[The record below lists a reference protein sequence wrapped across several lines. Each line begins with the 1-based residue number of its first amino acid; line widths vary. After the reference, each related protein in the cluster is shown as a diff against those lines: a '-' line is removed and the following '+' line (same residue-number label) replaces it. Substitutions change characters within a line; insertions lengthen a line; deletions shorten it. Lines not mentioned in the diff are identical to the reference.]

1 MHPIKSPMHMI
12 CPHSS
17 IIIYIG
23 NMRRRKDNSM
33 SREYV
38 KWNKHPSLLV
48 MSNTGGMG
56 RAASTLYKRLT
67 SMISKKRNKH
77 ETRN

>member
-38 KWNKHPSLLV
+38 KWTNILHYL
-48 MSNTGGMG
+48 
-56 RAASTLYKRLT
+56 
-67 SMISKKRNKH
+67 
-77 ETRN
+77 